1 MDRILVDFIK
11 ALRGNGVRIATS
23 ETLDAVH
30 AVQLLGYGN
39 RSRLKSAL
47 GITLAKSEEEKSRF
61 DACFDQ
67 FFQFNQL
74 HQLQAPQPQ
83 AEPQPPPA
91 NLLQQLL
98 NRSQPTPR
106 ENPAAAQSPLGQMLL
121 QGDRQAIA
129 SAMAQAAASA
139 NVRDIKLITQRG
151 LYSRRM
157 MMAMGLEAMEQE
169 MWAAESAAEPEQQA
183 LGKALHRV
191 REQLREEVKHYIERQ
206 YLLQASG
213 DSRAL
218 RESVLRETSLE
229 NLRQF
234 KDVQN
239 LVRKLAKRLVA
250 THSRRR
256 RIYQRGKLDVR
267 STVRHNIPYS
277 GVLLETHWK
286 TKRVDKPRLMAIC
299 DVSGSVSQY
308 SRFLL
313 MFLYSLTEVI
323 ANVRAF
329 AFSSDLQEVTR
340 LFEQN
345 NLDQAIEL
353 TQKQVGGGATDY
365 GRALST
371 FNDNCLSQ
379 VDHRTTVIMLGDARN
394 NYGDPRTE
402 LLQAIHQRARQL
414 IWLNP
419 ESRLRW
425 GSGDSEMKRYQPYC
439 SWAEPC
445 QSLNQLERFISNLLR
460 YGQ

>member
-23 ETLDAVH
+23 ETLDAIH
-30 AVQLLGYGN
+30 AVDLVGYRE

-47 GITLAKSEEEKSRF
+47 SATLAKSEEEKARF
-61 DACFDQ
+61 NTCFDQ
-67 FFQFNQL
+67 FFQFNHLQTL
-74 HQLQAPQPQ
+74 AQPPAPQAPPG
-83 AEPQPPPA
+83 
-91 NLLQQLL
+91 NRLQQML
-98 NRSQPTPR
+98 NGAQ
-106 ENPAAAQSPLGQMLL
+106 PAAEQAQSPLGQMLMA
-121 QGDRQAIA
+121 GDSEAIA
-129 SAMAQAAASA
+129 AAMAQAASA
-139 NVRDIKLITQRG
+139 AKVRDIRVITQKG
-151 LYSRRM
+151 LYGRRM

-169 MWAAESAAEPEQQA
+169 MWAAEAATDAQQQA
-183 LGKALHRV
+183 LGDALRKA
-191 REQLREEVKHYIERQ
+191 RELLREEVKHYVERQ

-218 RESVLRETSLE
+218 RESVMRETSLE
-229 NLRQF
+229 NLREF
-234 KDVQN
+234 KDVQG

-256 RIYQRGKLDVR
+256 KIYQRGKLDVR
-267 STVRHNIPYS
+267 RTIRHNIPYS
-277 GVLLETHWK
+277 GVLLETRWK
-286 TKRVDKPRLMAIC
+286 AKRVDKPKVMAIC

-329 AFSSDLQEVTR
+329 AFSSDLQEVTQWFLR
-340 LFEQN
+340 E
-345 NLDQAIEL
+345 NLDTAIEL
-353 TQKQVGGGATDY
+353 TLKEVGGGSTDY
-365 GRALST
+365 GRSLDT
-371 FNDNCLSQ
+371 FTHQCLQQ
-379 VDHRTTVIMLGDARN
+379 VDHRTTVIVLGDARN

-402 LLQAIHQRARQL
+402 LLQAIHNRARQL

-425 GSGDSEMKRYQPYC
+425 GSGDSEMKRYKPHC

-460 YGQ
+460 YSQ

>member
-1 MDRILVDFIK
+1 MDRVMVDFVK

-23 ETLDAVH
+23 ETLDAIH
-30 AVQLLGYGN
+30 ALDLVGYSN
-39 RSRLKSAL
+39 RARLKTALSA
-47 GITLAKSEEEKSRF
+47 TLAKSEEDKSRF

-67 FFQFNQL
+67 FFQFNDFEQFE
-74 HQLQAPQPQ
+74 QNQKP
-83 AEPQPPPA
+83 ESPPPSF
-91 NLLQQLL
+91 LQQML
-98 NRSQPTPR
+98 NSDDASNNAPH
-106 ENPAAAQSPLGQMLL
+106 AQSPLGQMLM
-121 QGDRQAIA
+121 QGDSQAL
-129 SAMAQAAASA
+129 SQAMAQAASAA
-139 NVRDIKLITQRG
+139 NVRDIRVITQKG
-151 LYSRRM
+151 LYGRRM

-169 MWAAESAAEPEQQA
+169 MWAAESAKDPQQEA
-183 LGKALHRV
+183 LGQQLRAA
-191 REQLREEVKHYIERQ
+191 RERLREEVKHYVERQ

-218 RESVLRETSLE
+218 RESVMRETSLE
-229 NLRQF
+229 NLREF
-234 KDVQN
+234 KDVQG

-256 RIYQRGKLDVR
+256 KVYQRGKLDVR
-267 STVRHNIPYS
+267 STIRHNIPYS

-286 TKRVDKPRLMAIC
+286 TKRVDKPKVMAIC

-323 ANVRAF
+323 SNVRAF
-329 AFSSDLQEVTR
+329 AFSSDLMEVTDW
-340 LFEQN
+340 FERQ
-345 NLDQAIEL
+345 NLDTAIDL
-353 TQKQVGGGATDY
+353 TLNRLGGGSTDY
-365 GRALST
+365 GRSLHT
-371 FNDNCLSQ
+371 FTDLCLNQ

-402 LLQAIHQRARQL
+402 LLQAIHNRARQL

-425 GSGDSEMKRYQPYC
+425 GSGDSEMKRYKPHC
-439 SWAEPC
+439 TWAEPC

-460 YGQ
+460 YSQ

>member
-1 MDRILVDFIK
+1 MDRVMVDFVK

-23 ETLDAVH
+23 ETLDAMH
-30 AVQLLGYGN
+30 ALDLVGYSN
-39 RSRLKSAL
+39 RARLKTALSA
-47 GITLAKSEEEKSRF
+47 TLAKSEEEKSRF

-67 FFQFNQL
+67 FFQFNDFEQFG
-74 HQLQAPQPQ
+74 QDQKP
-83 AEPQPPPA
+83 EPPPPSF
-91 NLLQQLL
+91 LQQMLKGD
-98 NRSQPTPR
+98 N
-106 ENPAAAQSPLGQMLL
+106 AANATAEAQSPLGQMLM
-121 QGDRQAIA
+121 QGDSQAL
-129 SAMAQAAASA
+129 SQAMAQAASEA
-139 NVRDIKLITQRG
+139 NVRDIRVITQKG
-151 LYSRRM
+151 LYGRRM

-169 MWAAESAAEPEQQA
+169 MWAAEGSQEPQQQA
-183 LGKALHRV
+183 LGQQL
-191 REQLREEVKHYIERQ
+191 REARERLREEVKHYVERQ

-218 RESVLRETSLE
+218 RESVMRETSLE
-229 NLRQF
+229 NLREF
-234 KDVQN
+234 KDVQG

-256 RIYQRGKLDVR
+256 KVYQRGKLDVR
-267 STVRHNIPYS
+267 STIRHNIPYS

-286 TKRVDKPRLMAIC
+286 TKRVDKPKVTAIC

-323 ANVRAF
+323 SNVRAF
-329 AFSSDLQEVTR
+329 AFSSDLMEVTEW
-340 LFEQN
+340 FERE
-345 NLDQAIEL
+345 NLDTAIDL
-353 TQKQVGGGATDY
+353 TLNRLGGGSTDY
-365 GRALST
+365 GRSLQT
-371 FNDNCLSQ
+371 FTDLCLNQ

-402 LLQAIHQRARQL
+402 LLQAIHNRARQL

-425 GSGDSEMKRYQPYC
+425 GSGDSEMKRYKPHC
-439 SWAEPC
+439 TWAEPC

-460 YGQ
+460 YSQ